1 MEYRIP
7 KFLSPSALSKFE
19 TDRVSFYEQY
29 LSLVRKQRPPQQDY
43 MAMGS
48 GFDAH
53 VKSSLHLAL
62 FGETKHK
69 GSQFEFETI
78 FESQVEP
85 HIRDIVLERSKD
97 LFDQY
102 VESGAYHMLL
112 ADLVKSPMPP
122 QMEFSVSGEV
132 EGVPMLGKPDLRYMS
147 ADRVHVVSDWKV
159 NGSMSKIGASPVQ
172 GYKVCYDYGSNTNGK
187 SHKKFV
193 PIVYKDLIINQG
205 YLEEFDKDWADQLA
219 IYSWLLGEPIGEENF
234 VIRMEQVAC
243 RPVKTR
249 DLPRAKFA
257 THMCRISKAHQE
269 DLLARIKMC
278 WETIL
283 SGHIFTDKSK
293 EDSDE
298 MCEML
303 DGKSRTPT
311 GLHPVL
317 DKVKFETTRF
327 KG

>member
-1 MEYRIP
+1 MDIRIP
-7 KFLSPSALSKFE
+7 SFLSPSALSKFE
-19 TDRVSFYEQY
+19 TDRVAFYEQY
-29 LSLVRKQRPPQQDY
+29 LSLVKKKRPPQQDY

-53 VKSSLHLAL
+53 VKSSLHKAL
-62 FGETKHK
+62 FGPEKNK
-69 GSQFEFETI
+69 GSKFEFETI
-78 FESQVEP
+78 FEAQVEP

-102 VESGAYHMLL
+102 VDSGAYAELL
-112 ADLVKSPMPP
+112 VDLVKSPMDP
-122 QMEFSVSGEV
+122 QMEFSVQGEI

-147 ADRVHVVSDWKV
+147 SDHAHVIADWKV
-159 NGSMSKIGASPVQ
+159 NGSMSKTGASPVQ
-172 GYKVCYDYGSNTNGK
+172 GYKICYDYGSKTHGK

-193 PIVYKDLIINQG
+193 PVAFKDLIINKS

-219 IYSWLLGEPIGEENF
+219 IYSWLLGEYVGDENF

-243 RPVKTR
+243 RPVKDR
-249 DLPRAKFA
+249 PLPRAKFA
-257 THMCRISKAHQE
+257 THMARISKNHQE
-269 DLLARIKMC
+269 ALLARIKMC
-278 WETIL
+278 WETIQ
-283 SGHIFTDKSK
+283 SGHIFTDRSR
-293 EDSDE
+293 EESDTL
-298 MCEML
+298 CEML
-303 DGKSRTPT
+303 DGKSKVPT